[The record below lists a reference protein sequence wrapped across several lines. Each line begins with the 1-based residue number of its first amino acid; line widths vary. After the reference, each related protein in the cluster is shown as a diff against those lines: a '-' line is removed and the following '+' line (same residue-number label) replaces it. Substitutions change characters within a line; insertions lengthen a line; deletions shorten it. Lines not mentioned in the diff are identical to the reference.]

1 MNHLPPGQETPTPPN
16 AARPS
21 TMTPNDSISRIAP
34 LMLGLV
40 LMVVAGCGGNA
51 EFLTEERLNEGMV
64 VILPGVEGASGLN
77 KDIRHGL
84 VTAGIAYAMPIR
96 DWRRPIPLLG
106 VVINQVDFLG
116 NPLAAQSI
124 ANAIMDYQD
133 EYPDRPVYILG
144 HSGGGG
150 VAIFVAEGLDE
161 DRRIE
166 GVIVLSG
173 SISSAYNLEKALS
186 RTQRGIVNF
195 YNRNDSALLAVATMV
210 LGNVDGI
217 HGPSA
222 GLIGFDEPKDK
233 DADEKKAEYT
243 KLYQVEMTN
252 DMVLGG
258 GSHTAVTDP
267 GFVSLHVAPWIYSPS
282 WPATYARSYTFTPA
296 PPEELDEPE
305 DPQEADD
312 PQEANGPA
320 VTHRPNSS

>member
-1 MNHLPPGQETPTPPN
+1 
-16 AARPS
+16 
-21 TMTPNDSISRIAP
+21 
-34 LMLGLV
+34 MLALV
-40 LMVVAGCGGNA
+40 LMVVTGCGDNA
-51 EFLTEERLNEGMV
+51 EFLTEERLDEGMV

-84 VTAGIAYAMPIR
+84 AKAGIAYAMPIR
-96 DWRRPIPLLG
+96 DWGRPIPLLG

-116 NPLAAQSI
+116 NRLAAQSI
-124 ANAIMDYQD
+124 ADTIMDYQD
-133 EYPDRPVYILG
+133 EYPGRPVYILG

-161 DRRIE
+161 DHQIE

-173 SISSAYNLEKALS
+173 SISSAYNLGKALS
-186 RTQRGIVNF
+186 RTRRGIVNF
-195 YNRNDSALLAVATMV
+195 YNRNDGALLAVATTL

-233 DADEKKAEYT
+233 DADEKKREYT

-252 DMVLGG
+252 DMLLGG

-282 WPATYARSYTFTPA
+282 WPGTQARCYTFTPA
-296 PPEELDEPE
+296 PPEQLDEPE
-305 DPQEADD
+305 VPQETDDPQEADSS
-312 PQEANGPA
+312 A
-320 VTHRPNSS
+320 VPGQPNNS